1 MIILEEPEYFT
12 MNVQGKRAAKNF
24 TARSPEPVDDRRKN
38 IILIKLRVKDEK
50 NFFGHISGG
59 KMHENTSARITAK
72 VWLEQPFEI
81 HNAMLL
87 HYRISPD
94 EFDAI
99 IEIDY
104 AVHWHTNHQFS
115 TNGSHRQ
122 AQSMLKRERS
132 KILTA
137 KLISRF
143 KSRSTIL
150 LNQLHGTQGKVLWE
164 NGYEETVID
173 EIATGELERILETS
187 VTEMETG

>member
-1 MIILEEPEYFT
+1 
-12 MNVQGKRAAKNF
+12 MNVQEKRAAKYP
-24 TARSPEPVDDRRKN
+24 ALPSRRPEDNRRKN
-38 IILIKLRVKDEK
+38 IILVKLRLREEK
-50 NFFGHISGG
+50 NFFGHVSGG
-59 KMHENTSARITAK
+59 KMHENTAAKITAK

-81 HNAMLL
+81 HNITLL

-94 EFDAI
+94 EFDGI

-104 AVHWHTNHQFS
+104 AGQPHANHQSS
-115 TNGSHRQ
+115 TNGAHRQ

-150 LNQLHGTQGKVLWE
+150 LNQLHATQGKVLWE

-173 EIATGELERILETS
+173 EIASGELERILESSAIET
-187 VTEMETG
+187 ETGIG